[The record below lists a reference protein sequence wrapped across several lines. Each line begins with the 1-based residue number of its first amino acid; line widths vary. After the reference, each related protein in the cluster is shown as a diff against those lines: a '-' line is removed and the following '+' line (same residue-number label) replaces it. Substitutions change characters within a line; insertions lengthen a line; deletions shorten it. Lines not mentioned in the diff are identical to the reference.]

1 MTIFY
6 WRTNPCYRV
15 VTELFGEN
23 NTTVQ
28 AFQFSSRIHKNKSL
42 EVVVALFTLAC
53 NICEE
58 VLSID
63 NAGHA

>member
-6 WRTNPCYRV
+6 WRISRYYRV
-15 VTELFGEN
+15 VTELFEEN

-28 AFQFSSRIHKNKSL
+28 AFQFSARIHKNNSL
-42 EVVVALFTLAC
+42 EVVASLTLAC
-53 NICEE
+53 NIREE